1 MLGTALLGWSV
12 ADLLARTTTSPLTML
27 GHLALAPVA
36 SQALV
41 AGGVVAVGAVVAL
54 GLARARHISLEPVL
68 RRAQLVHAL
77 RFAATIQDLRAVITL
92 RRQLTHEQSRA
103 RPWLR
108 LRPAAPTGGACWRR
122 DWQGI
127 LRWPG
132 ARAGRVAVLTVVAG
146 ACCAGALRGT
156 TPLLAVAPI
165 ATYLVALDVVEGL
178 AQEVDHPDR
187 GNGLPQTSG
196 SLYASH
202 LNAPFALTGLI
213 GLVGLGVGLLVAAAI
228 PAGAHQDVP
237 VLAGVAVVVA
247 VTALAPTA
255 AALSVYL
262 GRPDRD
268 VSIVLVHPGV
278 VAAQQ
283 FGPIVLVALAYVPLL
298 VAARDAVHRPIRRVP
313 RSRSHSP
320 PSRSPSA
327 SARSSDPARASL
339 HDHRHRRPRPHQD
352 LRRRRRVVGVRHHVR
367 RRRADRARRP
377 QRFGQV
383 HLPAAHRRVARAHGR
398 RGHRLRRHGGV
409 TRRPGRRL
417 VHPRRARALRGPER
431 ERAHRVHRSAPR
443 RGGLAR
449 ARRGAARRARPHRP
463 RRGPPG
469 AVQPRSP
476 PEDRARPRARAT
488 VLGARD
494 RRAVRGPRPVRTT
507 RR

>member
-1 MLGTALLGWSV
+1 MASASELHQGVALMLGTALVGWSV
-12 ADLLARTTTSPLTML
+12 ADLLATTTTSPLTML
-27 GHLALAPVA
+27 GHLALAPVT

-41 AGGVVAVGAVVAL
+41 VVGVAVVGAVVAL

-103 RPWLR
+103 RPWIR
-108 LRPAAPTGGACWRR
+108 LPPAARTGVACWRR

-132 ARAGRVAVLTVVAG
+132 ARVGRVVVLTVVAG

-156 TPLLAVAPI
+156 TPLLALAPI

-202 LNAPFALTGLI
+202 LSAPFALTGVIALA
-213 GLVGLGVGLLVAAAI
+213 GLGIGLLVAAAI
-228 PAGAHQDVP
+228 PAGAHEDVP
-237 VLAGVAVVVA
+237 VLAGMAVVVA

-298 VAARDAVHRPIRRVP
+298 VARETRPPADPAGAALTIAVPAVAVALGIRAFL
-313 RSRSHSP
+313 RSRQSET
-320 PSRSPSA
+320 A
-327 SARSSDPARASL
+327 
-339 HDHRHRRPRPHQD
+339 
-352 LRRRRRVVGVRHHVR
+352 
-367 RRRADRARRP
+367 
-377 QRFGQV
+377 
-383 HLPAAHRRVARAHGR
+383 
-398 RGHRLRRHGGV
+398 
-409 TRRPGRRL
+409 
-417 VHPRRARALRGPER
+417 
-431 ERAHRVHRSAPR
+431 
-443 RGGLAR
+443 
-449 ARRGAARRARPHRP
+449 
-463 RRGPPG
+463 
-469 AVQPRSP
+469 
-476 PEDRARPRARAT
+476 
-488 VLGARD
+488 
-494 RRAVRGPRPVRTT
+494 
-507 RR
+507 